1 MELKKKKVNRSLI
14 LIFLFCYITTI
25 LYFSLAPQDPRPE
38 GQFIFPGDERFEQLF
53 AAIMIPISAFISGI
67 ISYFIFTRLFLKKYA
82 KSLIKFQKVRIAPL
96 EKLDGY
102 LLWRKL
108 MMRAILSALFTFNFA
123 LTFASQEVIV
133 QYLRSVNPD
142 KFYMIPDFITIL
154 MLYWIIIIPC
164 TIILV
169 PVWLIM
175 DSGVV
180 VDKKIKGVD
189 IYSADL
195 AIARFYRV
203 IKGFIK
209 ISFLFN
215 FIVVTIS
222 FSINTYIRREPG
234 WEIDFIGQLLFPI
247 IIISFS
253 IPLVILIDYQEDR
266 FRNKLL
272 KILGDL
278 DLRNFDS
285 NL

>member
-1 MELKKKKVNRSLI
+1 MDSKKKKVYTNLI

-82 KSLIKFQKVRIAPL
+82 KSLIKFQKVRIPPI

-164 TIILV
+164 TVILV

-175 DSGVV
+175 DSGIV
-180 VDKKIKGVD
+180 VDKKIKGID

-215 FIVVTIS
+215 FIVVTVS
-222 FSINTYIRREPG
+222 FSISTYIRREPG

-272 KILGDL
+272 KILVDL

>member
-82 KSLIKFQKVRIAPL
+82 KSLIKFQKVRIPPI

-164 TIILV
+164 TVILV

-175 DSGVV
+175 DSGIV
-180 VDKKIKGVD
+180 VDKKIKGID

-215 FIVVTIS
+215 FIVVTVS
-222 FSINTYIRREPG
+222 FSISTYIRREPG

>member
-175 DSGVV
+175 DSGIV
-180 VDKKIKGVD
+180 VDKKIKGID

-215 FIVVTIS
+215 FIVVTVS
-222 FSINTYIRREPG
+222 FSISTYIRREPG